1 MVYGR
6 YDYSSMDV
14 DGISNDN
21 WGGPSCTPWFGAD
34 VCLGTTEDVANLVF
48 FGGQRALHLWVVK
61 TWRQKNACKHMF
73 IQGGAPPVIN
83 GL

>member
-1 MVYGR
+1 MVDMTIVPWMLMAFRMITG
-6 YDYSSMDV
+6 
-14 DGISNDN
+14 
-21 WGGPSCTPWFGAD
+21 GGPSCTPWFGAD